1 MAFRLLL
8 VLRMKHVLA
17 VAFLVVA
24 PSIPRPS
31 GACSP
36 SWEGSEPHE
45 LDPAYATDAAAPG
58 TVGATFDIYRG
69 ENNSAGCNDSCG
81 GGGFNEITLSLDATD
96 DRTPGDR
103 MGYRFTIV
111 GGQPPP
117 SLDFPSGDRL
127 VGRNDLTW
135 SYDSSYDGKF
145 SFDVEIR
152 AVDLNGNVGP
162 ATIVTITD

>member
-1 MAFRLLL
+1 MTLG
-8 VLRMKHVLA
+8 MKHVLA

-36 SWEGSEPHE
+36 APQDGGSHA
-45 LDPAYATDAAAPG
+45 LDPAFSTDTAAPG
-58 TVGATFDIYRG
+58 AVDATFDIYRAS
-69 ENNSAGCNDSCG
+69 NSGGGGCSHDSCG
-81 GGGFNEITLSLDATD
+81 GGFNEVALQLTAAD
-96 DRTPGDR
+96 DRTPGER

-111 GGQPPP
+111 GGQTPPY
-117 SLDFPSGDRL
+117 LNFPTGDRL
-127 VGRNDLTW
+127 VGYGEVNWR
-135 SYDSSYDGKF
+135 YDSSFDGKF

-162 ATIVTITD
+162 ATVVTITD